1 MTDAHV
7 CNQTIE
13 DTKPIKHV
21 TNEDCTFNDSLNL
34 GLELS
39 LNTELNIVK
48 SNNDTVQE
56 TQKLNSNDN
65 KFNNNLDNC
74 TYDDKNLEKDLNNKQ
89 SDKILKYIYKKIDLS
104 TNNKRKGHQKNS
116 LKRKKR
122 SLLSDSENS
131 DHRRPQRFQLNDH
144 QSDREELAETPKNS
158 QEFIKHSDLADF
170 NIETLHENIKP
181 SIDILLQDKQR
192 FPQQDKG
199 RYSNKNYQKDDINSN
214 EFNGNRKIEY
224 NEKSKN
230 TKDDSNNYAEAGDIS
245 TEENLKENSKT
256 EPYDSIEDLEDSS
269 RERFEYDNKD
279 VSEKNINDS
288 YEIIEK
294 NNKNITP
301 KSEIDKSKEKNKKYI
316 NSNEESNER
325 DVSLNRES
333 VKHIPH
339 KIDHN
344 KKDKKNRYEIDESR
358 EYDSTKEDLGQSNEH
373 KVGDSKKHK
382 EREQLGDKVSFEKV
396 LPTSEDSLSSDKLE
410 NDRHS
415 EDDRN
420 SNETNSES
428 IENFDDFEKTQRV
441 DKGKLGLNNNNN
453 NPIKEQKVEDFSYEN
468 LNGKNNQINKDF
480 KDDDINDFSAEISPD
495 SQTTLEKPDTITNLK
510 SSSIVDSTNAKQ
522 VKINDD
528 EIKPVI
534 ELNNEDSSSQSE
546 EVSKEYRESEE
557 IKPRDEYIKKNLKN
571 IGVKDLLSTSK
582 TLNEDV
588 KSQFERIPEN
598 YKHTN
603 AKSDSTE
610 EPPSHKNND
619 EDGTLDILT
628 PDNHEYD
635 KDLNIKFS
643 DLSIKLP
650 EIKLPKDIL
659 AYTHKEGE
667 DDDKDQ
673 KRKLEDTEEEQD
685 DEEEEEHHENS
696 KYEGKSKENKDNF
709 YQFYSYPQDE
719 DSSEEPKK
727 KNKGYFNYRDSGED
741 LYEKFVRER
750 FGKSGNLKSRSEKLI
765 NYEPIMQN
773 KNLYQSVQ
781 KVLKRT
787 NQIEKEAQD
796 SKDPN
801 YMWTLEYGGK
811 L

>member
-1 MTDAHV
+1 M
-7 CNQTIE
+7 
-13 DTKPIKHV
+13 
-21 TNEDCTFNDSLNL
+21 
-34 GLELS
+34 
-39 LNTELNIVK
+39 
-48 SNNDTVQE
+48 
-56 TQKLNSNDN
+56 
-65 KFNNNLDNC
+65 
-74 TYDDKNLEKDLNNKQ
+74 
-89 SDKILKYIYKKIDLS
+89 
-104 TNNKRKGHQKNS
+104 
-116 LKRKKR
+116 
-122 SLLSDSENS
+122 
-131 DHRRPQRFQLNDH
+131 
-144 QSDREELAETPKNS
+144 RE
-158 QEFIKHSDLADF
+158 
-170 NIETLHENIKP
+170 
-181 SIDILLQDKQR
+181 
-192 FPQQDKG
+192 
-199 RYSNKNYQKDDINSN
+199 
-214 EFNGNRKIEY
+214 
-224 NEKSKN
+224 
-230 TKDDSNNYAEAGDIS
+230 DDSNNYADEGDIS

-301 KSEIDKSKEKNKKYI
+301 KSEIDKSKEENKKYI

-325 DVSLNRES
+325 DGLLNRES

-339 KIDHN
+339 KIDQN

-468 LNGKNNQINKDF
+468 LN
-480 KDDDINDFSAEISPD
+480 EISPD
-495 SQTTLEKPDTITNLK
+495 SQTTLEKPDTITNSK

-619 EDGTLDILT
+619 EEGTLDILT